1 LCHNKNLRVCKVSF
15 VSDEMKKNISV
26 TTAAKE
32 FHRDNHY
39 VPQTYL
45 KHWGDAGGRVWAYR
59 VLVAH
64 PNAHLWKHTSTKGLG
79 HHAHLYTRVVASDL
93 TDEVERWLE
102 SDFETPA
109 GKVIQKVVDDARLT
123 SQDWLHLI
131 RFLAAQ
137 DVRTPARLM
146 EMLQRWNQTLP
157 QLIDDTLKDS
167 VKKLE
172 ASKRDGKPLDR
183 GSPIDAGYF
192 PLRVTTELVPGEE
205 QGILRAET
213 IVGRGLFLFNLKHLL
228 TKTVNALLAHKWT
241 ILRAPK
247 GIEWLTSDDP
257 VVRLNYHN
265 STKYDF
271 GGGWGSNGTEIFLP
285 LSPHHLLYT
294 RIGTMPPQRGTVI
307 SAELASQ
314 LQRFTI
320 EHAHRFIF
328 SATPEKSVSE
338 LRPRIVDPAASVA
351 EVEQWKRWHE
361 EQTTAERD
369 LFGPR
374 RAQ

>member
-1 LCHNKNLRVCKVSF
+1 
-15 VSDEMKKNISV
+15 MKKYISAP
-26 TTAAKE
+26 TAAEE

-45 KHWGDAGGRVWAYR
+45 KHWDGTDGRVWAYR
-59 VLVAH
+59 VLVSH
-64 PNAHLWKHTSTKGLG
+64 HNVPLWKRASIKGLRY
-79 HHAHLYTRVVASDL
+79 HTHLYTRVVASDL

-109 GKVIQKVVDDARLT
+109 GEVIQKVVDDARLT
-123 SQDWLHLI
+123 SQDWSHLI

-157 QLIDDTLKDS
+157 KLMDDTLKDA
-167 VKKLE
+167 VKKIE
-172 ASKRDGKPLDR
+172 ASKREGKPLDR

-213 IVGRGLFLFNLKHLL
+213 VVGRGLFLFNLKHLL

-271 GGGWGSNGTEIFLP
+271 RGGWGSDGTEIFLP

-294 RIGTMPPQRGTVI
+294 RIGIRPPQRGTVI
-307 SAELASQ
+307 SAELASRF
-314 LQRFTI
+314 QRFTI
-320 EHAHRFIF
+320 EHAHRFIY
-328 SATPEKSVSE
+328 SSTAEKSVSE
-338 LRPRIVDPAASVA
+338 LRPRIVDPVA
-351 EVEQWKRWHE
+351 FVADVEQWKRWHE
-361 EQTTAERD
+361 EQTAAERN

>member
-1 LCHNKNLRVCKVSF
+1 
-15 VSDEMKKNISV
+15 MKKDISV
-26 TTAAKE
+26 TIAAKE

-45 KHWGDAGGRVWAYR
+45 KHWGDTDGRVWAYR
-59 VLVAH
+59 VLVSH
-64 PNAHLWKHTSTKGLG
+64 PNVPLWKHSSIKGLG
-79 HHAHLYTRVVASDL
+79 YHTHLYTRAVASDL

-109 GKVIQKVVDDARLT
+109 GEVIQKVVDDARLT
-123 SQDWLHLI
+123 SQDWSHLI

-157 QLIDDTLKDS
+157 KLIDDTLKDS
-167 VKKLE
+167 VRKLE
-172 ASKRDGKPLDR
+172 ASKREGKPLDR
-183 GSPIDAGYF
+183 GNPIDAGYF
-192 PLRVTTELVPGEE
+192 PLRVTTELVPGEK

-213 IVGRGLFLFNLKHLL
+213 VVGRGLFLFNLKHFL

-265 STKYDF
+265 STKYNF
-271 GGGWGSNGTEIFLP
+271 GGGWGSIGTEIFLP

-294 RIGTMPPQRGTVI
+294 RIGIKPPQRGTVI
-307 SAELASQ
+307 SAEHANQ

-328 SATPEKSVSE
+328 SVTPEESVSE
-338 LRPRIVDPAASVA
+338 LRPRIVDPVA
-351 EVEQWKRWHE
+351 FVADVEQWKRWHE
-361 EQTTAERD
+361 EQTNAEQN
-369 LFGPR
+369 LFR
-374 RAQ
+374 SQTKDT